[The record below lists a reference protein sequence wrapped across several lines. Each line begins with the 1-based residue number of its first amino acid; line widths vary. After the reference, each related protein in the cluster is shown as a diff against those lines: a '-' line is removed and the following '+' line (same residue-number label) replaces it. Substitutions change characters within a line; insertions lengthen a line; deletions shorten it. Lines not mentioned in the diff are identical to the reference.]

1 MTQNEFFDYVLHNK
15 DIKTFHDMFG
25 GYFSYCPEFQYVYR
39 YGKKMYSLA
48 NNDFKNDIK
57 KSIANEENL
66 LFNYNEVK
74 F

>member
-1 MTQNEFFDYVLHNK
+1 
-15 DIKTFHDMFG
+15 MFG
-25 GYFSYCPEFQYVYR
+25 GYFSYCPEFQYIYR

-57 KSIANEENL
+57 KSIENEENL
-66 LFNYNEVK
+66 LFKYSEVK